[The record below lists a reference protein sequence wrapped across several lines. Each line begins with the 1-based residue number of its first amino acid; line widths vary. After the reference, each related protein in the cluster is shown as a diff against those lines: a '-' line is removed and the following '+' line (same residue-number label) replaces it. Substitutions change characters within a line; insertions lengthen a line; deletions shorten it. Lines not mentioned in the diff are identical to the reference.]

1 MVIYRLIVTEWVEWQ
16 EVNMKNNTNKVIK
29 LNEAKDQLSEYNGFK
44 ELQKSVGGLST
55 ITDEKLAIIASKMPE
70 INRANHTAG
79 RSQTQTT
86 NQLMSLTM
94 MTDSPY
100 RMMRQCL
107 SQIERKRSA
116 LEESYFKMKKK
127 SILIK
132 QWYEK
137 GDEMSVIKA
146 QEAESLAFRQKD
158 YIDGALKEI
167 ATFQCAYDEIRKSH
181 NIPEKWDERDA
192 EIAEIDHHIKQA
204 FRQAHRDV
212 VQTGSITGGNMEY
225 LEQYGIHIQTAT
237 KIIRDYVVSEDEMIN
252 KGKMPTVQHLY
263 AFLDRMAFQFNDA
276 HKIVMKRI
284 GIKELIK
291 EDFLYL
297 EDKDDN

>member
-1 MVIYRLIVTEWVEWQ
+1 
-16 EVNMKNNTNKVIK
+16 MKTNTNKVIK
-29 LNEAKDQLSEYNGFK
+29 LDEAKDQLSEYNGFK

-55 ITDEKLAIIASKMPE
+55 ITDEKLAVIASKMPA
-70 INRANHTAG
+70 IDRANHTAG

-107 SQIERKRSA
+107 SQIEKKRSA

-127 SILIK
+127 AILIK
-132 QWYEK
+132 QWYKK
-137 GDEMSVIKA
+137 GDEMSVVKA
-146 QEAESLAFRQKD
+146 QEAEAQAFRQKD

-167 ATFQCAYDEIRKSH
+167 ATFQCAYDEIRESH

-225 LEQYGIHIQTAT
+225 MEQYGIHIQTAT
-237 KIIRDYVVSEDEMIN
+237 TIIRSYVAHEEANIA
-252 KGKMPTVQHLY
+252 KGKAPTVEHLY
-263 AFLDRMAFQFNDA
+263 AFLDSMALKFNDS
-276 HKIVMKRI
+276 HKMVMKRI
-284 GIKELIK
+284 GIKDLIK

-297 EDKDDN
+297 EDKDDS

>member
-1 MVIYRLIVTEWVEWQ
+1 
-16 EVNMKNNTNKVIK
+16 MKKNTNKVIK
-29 LNEAKDQLSEYNGFK
+29 LDEVKDQLSEYNGFK

-55 ITDEKLAIIASKMPE
+55 TTDEKLAIIASKMPE

-100 RMMRQCL
+100 RLMRQCL

-127 SILIK
+127 SIMIK

-146 QEAESLAFRQKD
+146 QEAQSQALRQKD

-167 ATFQCAYDEIRKSH
+167 ATFQCSYDEIRKSH

-225 LEQYGIHIQTAT
+225 MEQYGIHIQTAT
-237 KIIRDYVVSEDEMIN
+237 KIIRDYVASEDEMISQ
-252 KGKMPTVQHLY
+252 GKMPTVQHLY
-263 AFLDRMAFQFNDA
+263 AFLDSMAVQFNDA
-276 HKIVMKRI
+276 HKLVMKRI

-297 EDKDDN
+297 EDKNDN

>member
-1 MVIYRLIVTEWVEWQ
+1 
-16 EVNMKNNTNKVIK
+16 
-29 LNEAKDQLSEYNGFK
+29 
-44 ELQKSVGGLST
+44 
-55 ITDEKLAIIASKMPE
+55 MPE
-70 INRANHTAG
+70 IDRANHSAG

-86 NQLMSLTM
+86 SQLMSLTM
-94 MTDSPY
+94 MSDSPY

-127 SILIK
+127 AIEIK
-132 QWYEK
+132 QWYEE
-137 GDEMSVIKA
+137 GSEMSVLLA
-146 QEAESLAFRQKD
+146 QEAEAQAFRSKD

-167 ATFQCAYDEIRKSH
+167 ATFQCAYDDIRESH

-212 VQTGSITGGNMEY
+212 VERGSITGGNMEY
-225 LEQYGIHIQTAT
+225 MEQYGVHIQTAT
-237 KIIRDYVVSEDEMIN
+237 KLIRDYTASEDRMIEQ
-252 KGKMPTVQHLY
+252 GKLPTVEHLY
-263 AFLDRMAFQFNDA
+263 AFLDSMALQFNDA
-276 HKIVMKRI
+276 HKLVMNRI
-284 GIKELIK
+284 GIKDLIK

-297 EDKDDN
+297 EDRDDS

>member
-1 MVIYRLIVTEWVEWQ
+1 
-16 EVNMKNNTNKVIK
+16 MKKNTNKVIK
-29 LNEAKDQLSEYNGFK
+29 LDEVKDQLSEYNGFK

-107 SQIERKRSA
+107 SQIERKRMA

-137 GDEMSVIKA
+137 GDEMSVVKA
-146 QEAESLAFRQKD
+146 QEAESQAFRQKD

-167 ATFQCAYDEIRKSH
+167 ATFQCSYDEIRKSH

-225 LEQYGIHIQTAT
+225 MEQYGIHIQTAT
-237 KIIRDYVVSEDEMIN
+237 KIIRDYVASEDEMISQ
-252 KGKMPTVQHLY
+252 GKMPTVQHLY
-263 AFLDRMAFQFNDA
+263 AFLDSMALQFNNA
-276 HKIVMKRI
+276 HKLVMKRI
-284 GIKELIK
+284 GLKQLIK

-297 EDKDDN
+297 EDKNDN

>member
-1 MVIYRLIVTEWVEWQ
+1 MVWLVVQ
-16 EVNMKNNTNKVIK
+16 GVNMNTNKVIK
-29 LNEAKDQLSEYNGFK
+29 LDEAKDQLSEYNGFK

-127 SILIK
+127 SIMIK

-137 GDEMSVIKA
+137 GDEMSVVKA
-146 QEAESLAFRQKD
+146 QEAESQAFRQKD

-167 ATFQCAYDEIRKSH
+167 ATFQCSYDEIRKSH

-225 LEQYGIHIQTAT
+225 MEQYGIHIQTAT
-237 KIIRDYVVSEDEMIN
+237 KIIRDYVASEDEMISQ
-252 KGKMPTVQHLY
+252 GKMPTVQHLY
-263 AFLDRMAFQFNDA
+263 AFLDSMAVQFNDA
-276 HKIVMKRI
+276 HKLVMKRI

-297 EDKDDN
+297 EDKNDN

>member
-1 MVIYRLIVTEWVEWQ
+1 
-16 EVNMKNNTNKVIK
+16 MKKNTNKVIK
-29 LNEAKDQLSEYNGFK
+29 LDEAKDQLSEYNGFK

-127 SILIK
+127 SIMIK

-137 GDEMSVIKA
+137 GDEMSVVKA
-146 QEAESLAFRQKD
+146 QEAESQAFRQKD

-167 ATFQCAYDEIRKSH
+167 ATFQCSYDEIRKSH

-225 LEQYGIHIQTAT
+225 MEQYGIHIQTAT
-237 KIIRDYVVSEDEMIN
+237 KIIRDYVASEDEMISQ
-252 KGKMPTVQHLY
+252 GKMPTVQHLY
-263 AFLDRMAFQFNDA
+263 AFLDSMAVQFNDA
-276 HKIVMKRI
+276 HKLVMKRI

-297 EDKDDN
+297 EDKNDN